1 MESIMQKHTKWKE
14 RDPTSLPATLKKQ
27 KSRKLFSDFKK
38 TRSWKGQGIVA
49 LWQGGKQFPP
59 HTLQSLLSPDSLTS
73 LPASP
78 SHSAASG
85 LPSFSCCSPLILC
98 CLFDFK
104 QFPSNSCFQLR
115 ERAVDILQAQGW
127 AGLGL
132 GSRVMADPGTERD
145 TVQLQGNNFC
155 TELWLQPETGR
166 VHLGLMLQLFFLLVN
181 KRLLILLHWK
191 RSFSL
196 TQHWASPN
204 RKASQTPSV
213 WQSYG
218 RDIGIQTRHKGPHSS
233 S

>member
-1 MESIMQKHTKWKE
+1 M
-14 RDPTSLPATLKKQ
+14 
-27 KSRKLFSDFKK
+27 LFSDFKK

-49 LWQGGKQFPP
+49 QWQGGKQFPP

-132 GSRVMADPGTERD
+132 GSRVMADPS
-145 TVQLQGNNFC
+145 V
-155 TELWLQPETGR
+155 R
-166 VHLGLMLQLFFLLVN
+166 VGHGAAPGQQFLHWTLVTTWDGGAAP
-181 KRLLILLHWK
+181 RSYASVVLLI
-191 RSFSL
+191 
-196 TQHWASPN
+196 
-204 RKASQTPSV
+204 
-213 WQSYG
+213 G
-218 RDIGIQTRHKGPHSS
+218 
-233 S
+233 